1 MYGGMTK
8 QEAKNFERAFG
19 FPPDLD
25 DVEVVPDVWESY
37 LVFSAMSTQ
46 WRIGM
51 NGATGLDYSVI
62 PNVLELLNIKN
73 KATVFDDL
81 RIMEIKAL
89 ELMNKR

>member
-1 MYGGMTK
+1 MTK

-46 WRIGM
+46 WRVGM

-62 PNVLELLNIKN
+62 PNVLELLNIKS
-73 KATVFDDL
+73 KATIFDDL
-81 RIMEIKAL
+81 RVMELKAL
-89 ELMNKR
+89 ELINK

>member
-8 QEAKNFERAFG
+8 QEAENFERAFG
-19 FPPDLD
+19 FPPDID
-25 DVEVVPDVWESY
+25 DVEAVPDVWESY

-46 WRIGM
+46 WRVGM

-73 KATVFDDL
+73 KATIFDDL
-81 RIMEIKAL
+81 RVMELKAL
-89 ELMNKR
+89 ELINE

>member
-46 WRIGM
+46 WRVGM
-51 NGATGLDYSVI
+51 NDATGLDYSVI
-62 PNVLELLNIKN
+62 PNVLELLNIKS
-73 KATVFDDL
+73 KATIFDDL
-81 RIMEIKAL
+81 RVMELKAL
-89 ELMNKR
+89 ELINK

>member
-46 WRIGM
+46 WRVGM

-62 PNVLELLNIKN
+62 PNVLDLLNIKS
-73 KATVFDDL
+73 KATIFDDL
-81 RIMEIKAL
+81 RVMELKAL
-89 ELMNKR
+89 ELINE

>member
-8 QEAKNFERAFG
+8 QEAENFERAFG
-19 FPPDLD
+19 FPPDID
-25 DVEVVPDVWESY
+25 DVEVVPDVWESC

-46 WRIGM
+46 WRVGM

-62 PNVLELLNIKN
+62 PNLLELLNIKN

-81 RIMEIKAL
+81 RVMELKAL
-89 ELMNKR
+89 ELMNKK

>member
-8 QEAKNFERAFG
+8 QEAENFERAFG
-19 FPPDLD
+19 FPPDID

-46 WRIGM
+46 WRVGM

-62 PNVLELLNIKN
+62 PNVLELLNIKS
-73 KATVFDDL
+73 KATIFDDL
-81 RIMEIKAL
+81 RVMELKAL
-89 ELMNKR
+89 ELINE

>member
-19 FPPDLD
+19 FPPDID

-46 WRIGM
+46 WRVGM

-62 PNVLELLNIKN
+62 PNVLDLLNIKS
-73 KATVFDDL
+73 KATIFDDL
-81 RIMEIKAL
+81 RVMELKAL
-89 ELMNKR
+89 ELINK

>member
-46 WRIGM
+46 WRVGM

-62 PNVLELLNIKN
+62 PNILELLNIKS
-73 KATVFDDL
+73 KATIFDDL
-81 RIMEIKAL
+81 RVMELKAL
-89 ELMNKR
+89 ELINK

>member
-19 FPPDLD
+19 FPPDID

-62 PNVLELLNIKN
+62 PNLLELLNIKN

-81 RIMEIKAL
+81 RVMELKAL
-89 ELMNKR
+89 ELMSKR

>member
-1 MYGGMTK
+1 MTK

-73 KATVFDDL
+73 KATIFDDL
-81 RIMEIKAL
+81 RVMELKAL
-89 ELMNKR
+89 ELINK

>member
-62 PNVLELLNIKN
+62 PNVLDLLNIKS
-73 KATVFDDL
+73 KATIFDDL
-81 RIMEIKAL
+81 RVMELKAL
-89 ELMNKR
+89 ELINK

>member
-1 MYGGMTK
+1 MTK

-62 PNVLELLNIKN
+62 PNVLDLLNIKS
-73 KATVFDDL
+73 KATIFDDL
-81 RIMEIKAL
+81 RVMELKAL
-89 ELMNKR
+89 ELINK

>member
-1 MYGGMTK
+1 MTK

-19 FPPDLD
+19 FPPNID

-62 PNVLELLNIKN
+62 PNLLELLNIKN

-81 RIMEIKAL
+81 RVMELKAL
-89 ELMNKR
+89 ELMSKR

>member
-1 MYGGMTK
+1 MYGGMTM
-8 QEAKNFERAFG
+8 QEAENFERAFG
-19 FPPDLD
+19 FPPDID

-46 WRIGM
+46 WRVGM

-73 KATVFDDL
+73 KATIFDDL
-81 RIMEIKAL
+81 RVMELKAL
-89 ELMNKR
+89 ELINK

>member
-46 WRIGM
+46 WRVGM

-62 PNVLELLNIKN
+62 SNVLDLLNIKS
-73 KATVFDDL
+73 KATIFDDL
-81 RIMEIKAL
+81 RVMELKAL
-89 ELMNKR
+89 ELINK

>member
-46 WRIGM
+46 WRVGM

-73 KATVFDDL
+73 KATIFDDL
-81 RIMEIKAL
+81 RVMELKAL
-89 ELMNKR
+89 ELINK

>member
-73 KATVFDDL
+73 KATIFDDL
-81 RIMEIKAL
+81 RVMELKAL
-89 ELMNKR
+89 ELINK

>member
-51 NGATGLDYSVI
+51 NGATGLDYSII

>member
-1 MYGGMTK
+1 MTK
-8 QEAKNFERAFG
+8 QEAENFERAFG
-19 FPPDLD
+19 FPPDID

-46 WRIGM
+46 WGVGM

-73 KATVFDDL
+73 KATIFDDL
-81 RIMEIKAL
+81 RVMELKAL
-89 ELMNKR
+89 ELINE

>member
-46 WRIGM
+46 WRVGM

-62 PNVLELLNIKN
+62 PNVLELLNIKS
-73 KATVFDDL
+73 KATIFDDL
-81 RIMEIKAL
+81 RVMELKAL
-89 ELMNKR
+89 ELINK

>member
-19 FPPDLD
+19 FPPNID

-62 PNVLELLNIKN
+62 PNLLELLNIKN

-81 RIMEIKAL
+81 RVMELKAL
-89 ELMNKR
+89 ELMSKR

>member
-19 FPPDLD
+19 FPPDID

-73 KATVFDDL
+73 KAAVFDDL

-89 ELMNKR
+89 ELMNKK

>member
-46 WRIGM
+46 WRVGM

-62 PNVLELLNIKN
+62 PNVLDLLNIKS
-73 KATVFDDL
+73 KATIFDDL
-81 RIMEIKAL
+81 RVMELKAL
-89 ELMNKR
+89 ELINK

>member
-1 MYGGMTK
+1 MTK

-46 WRIGM
+46 WRVGM

-62 PNVLELLNIKN
+62 PNILELLNIKS
-73 KATVFDDL
+73 KATIFDDL
-81 RIMEIKAL
+81 RVMELKAL
-89 ELMNKR
+89 ELINK

>member
-37 LVFSAMSTQ
+37 LVFSAMRTQ
-46 WRIGM
+46 WRVGM

-62 PNVLELLNIKN
+62 PNVLELLNIKS
-73 KATVFDDL
+73 KATIFDDL
-81 RIMEIKAL
+81 RVMELKAL
-89 ELMNKR
+89 ELINK

>member
-19 FPPDLD
+19 FPPDID

-46 WRIGM
+46 WRVGM

-73 KATVFDDL
+73 KAAVFDDL

-89 ELMNKR
+89 ELMNNR

>member
-1 MYGGMTK
+1 MYRGMTK

-46 WRIGM
+46 WRVGM